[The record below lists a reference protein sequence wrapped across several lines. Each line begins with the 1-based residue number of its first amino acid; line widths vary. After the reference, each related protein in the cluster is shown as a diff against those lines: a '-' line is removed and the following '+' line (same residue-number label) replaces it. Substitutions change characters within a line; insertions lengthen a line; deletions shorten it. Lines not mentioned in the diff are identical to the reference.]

1 MQMSQSPLV
10 HKGFTLVE
18 ILIVVII
25 LAILA
30 AIVVP
35 QFAASTDDA
44 KDSAIDTNLA
54 NLRGALDLY
63 YQQHGNYP
71 GGVLSSGGTCAG
83 TAGTGAVNTEAAILD
98 QLAYF
103 TNAAGQACTTKSSGV
118 DTNAYPLGP
127 YLKKRALPV
136 NPVTAVAT
144 LVIVTAGDLAMDAAG
159 VTNGGWKYDVPTG
172 KFIVNHQ
179 DYDDR

>member
-1 MQMSQSPLV
+1 MRMSKIPLSQ
-10 HKGFTLVE
+10 KGFTLVE

-44 KDSAIDTNLA
+44 KDSALDTNLA

-63 YQQHGNYP
+63 YQQHSAYP
-71 GGVLSSGGTCAG
+71 GGNLSSGGVCAG
-83 TAGTGAVNTEAAILD
+83 TAGSGAANSEAAILD
-98 QLAYF
+98 QLAYY
-103 TNAAGQACTTKSSGV
+103 TNAAGQACTTKSDGT
-118 DTNAYPLGP
+118 DPNAYPYGP
-127 YLKKRALPV
+127 YLKQRALPV
-136 NPVTAVAT
+136 NPITAVST
-144 LVIVTAGDLAMDAAG
+144 LVISTAGDLAMDAAG
-159 VTNGGWKYDVPTG
+159 VTNGGWKYDIPTG
-172 KFIVNHQ
+172 KFIVNHE